1 MQVLTPLHDHSIEDD
16 LEMETFV
23 EIYLQISNKSMADTH
38 YNRSEYPDQIPCFFL
53 DSAARE
59 LQVLNAGNP
68 NLGAV

>member
-1 MQVLTPLHDHSIEDD
+1 LPPPRDDSIEDD
-16 LEMETFV
+16 FEMEIFV

-53 DSAARE
+53 DSAARK